1 MFVDIDYRPLIL
13 KKCDII
19 RSTPQ
24 LSRLVPDSLI
34 SSAEN
39 AIILQSHCYSAIGC
53 DLQDIEVLDRAL
65 RKLVDV
71 DDVSMLFVAE
81 VSMTYMDVEAADAV
95 IKWAARISHSQQCT
109 PMFSVPY

>member
-1 MFVDIDYRPLIL
+1 MFIDVDYRQLIL

-19 RSTPQ
+19 QSTPQ
-24 LSRLVPDSLI
+24 LSRLIPNSI
-34 SSAEN
+34 TSSAED
-39 AIILQSHCYSAIGC
+39 AIILQSDGYSAIGC
-53 DLQDIEVLDRAL
+53 DLQDVEVLDRAL

-95 IKWAARISHSQQCT
+95 IKWASRISHSQQCSLK
-109 PMFSVPY
+109 FLVLY